1 MRGVKNL
8 AIPALLVLGVVSGCS
23 GDDEAKSGATTA
35 TTGADSIVAK
45 SEVVPAGQRR
55 ILELEGGV
63 RVEILAE
70 GNGDVV
76 GPGDEVALS
85 MTMSFVPPPAA
96 EKVEE
101 PKVDG
106 AAADESKS
114 KSEKKKPKSSSAK
127 SKGAKPT
134 EDAATKKGAA
144 ATEGATDASSKG
156 KETEAAKAGD
166 ATPETTPPEVV
177 PADAKDSQPHA
188 NPVVVPHEAP
198 TEVESAKS
206 GEVTAPNTA
215 PNTTPTGA
223 AETEPAASA
232 SPADASPADASPADA
247 SPAGASPAGPT
258 TPPESVEKPPESVPP
273 ANADAPANATP
284 AAQPEGTAPA
294 PVPLA
299 APLEPVIVV
308 STKDL
313 GTPIR
318 ARVGASSTLLPGLS
332 RALVGLRQGTI
343 AEITLPAEAAYGAAG
358 LPAAGIPPGT
368 PLLATIEIREVKR

>member
-232 SPADASPADASPADA
+232 SPADASPA
-247 SPAGASPAGPT
+247 GPT